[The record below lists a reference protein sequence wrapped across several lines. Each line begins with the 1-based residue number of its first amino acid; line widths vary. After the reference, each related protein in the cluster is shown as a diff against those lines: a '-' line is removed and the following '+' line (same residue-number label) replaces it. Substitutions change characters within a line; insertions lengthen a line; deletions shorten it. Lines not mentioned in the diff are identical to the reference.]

1 MSRLPV
7 VTDRELLRI
16 LQRAG
21 FYVDRVRGSHTI
33 LLHPGKPGVRVV
45 LAVHGDDLHPSE
57 LKRVLRASQIT
68 PEEFRRMV

>member
-7 VTDRELLRI
+7 ITDREALRL

-33 LLHPGKPGVRVV
+33 LLHPHKPGVRIV
-45 LAVHGDDLHPSE
+45 LAVHGEDLHPSE
-57 LKRVLRASQIT
+57 LRRLLRAAQMSA
-68 PEEFRRMV
+68 EDFRKFL

>member
-7 VTDRELLRI
+7 VTDRALLRL

-33 LLHPGKPGVRVV
+33 LLHPGKAGVRVV

-57 LKRVLRASQIT
+57 LKRLLRAAGIE
-68 PEEFRRMV
+68 PNEFRKLM

>member
-7 VTDRELLRI
+7 VTDRELLRL

-21 FYVDRVRGSHTI
+21 FYVDRVRGSHTV
-33 LLHPGKPGVRVV
+33 LLHPGKAGVRVV

-57 LKRVLRASQIT
+57 LKRLLRAAQIT
-68 PEEFRRMV
+68 PDAFRELL

>member
-21 FYVDRVRGSHTI
+21 FHVDRVRGSHTV

-45 LAVHGDDLHPSE
+45 LALHGDDLHPSE
-57 LKRVLRASQIT
+57 LKRFLRAAGIA
-68 PEEFRRMV
+68 PDEFRKLR

>member
-7 VTDRELLRI
+7 VTDREALRL

-33 LLHPGKPGVRVV
+33 LLHPQKPGVRIV
-45 LAVHGDDLHPSE
+45 LAVHGEDLHPSE
-57 LKRVLRASQIT
+57 LRRLLRAAQMSA
-68 PEEFRRMV
+68 EDFRKLL

>member
-7 VTDRELLRI
+7 VTDRALLQI

-33 LLHPGKPGVRVV
+33 LLHPDKPGVRVV

-57 LKRVLRASQIT
+57 LKRLLRAARI
-68 PEEFRRMV
+68 PVEEFRSLL